1 MLSGSLR
8 AVVSQRLVPRKN
20 GGGRV
25 PALEVLVLNRAISN
39 LVREEKTVQI
49 RSAIQTGKNLGM
61 SLLEQS
67 LNDLVKDGT
76 VDKDVALGF
85 AEEKKLIT
93 G

>member
-1 MLSGSLR
+1 
-8 AVVSQRLVPRKN
+8 
-20 GGGRV
+20 
-25 PALEVLVLNRAISN
+25 LEVLVLNRAISN

-61 SLLEQS
+61 FLLEQS

-85 AEEKKLIT
+85 AEETKLIT